1 PYPQNKDITI
11 SASGKAKDKTFTT
24 QTKTIKASD
33 LKYNTEITL
42 NFDSEDIEDY
52 VEKKEKEENSLKNKL
67 IEFFAGYSLAN
78 NAAFNQ
84 SDFDFVSSYIKKG
97 SSFYDDVK
105 KRVSKGSLMMIS
117 SPQIIDAEKHGDKIT
132 ATVRLINENGKQVD
146 KEYELEQGSQDR
158 LQLIKTSEK

>member
-1 PYPQNKDITI
+1 M
-11 SASGKAKDKTFTT
+11 
-24 QTKTIKASD
+24 
-33 LKYNTEITL
+33 
-42 NFDSEDIEDY
+42 
-52 VEKKEKEENSLKNKL
+52 KNKL

-84 SDFDFVSSYIKKG
+84 SDFDFVSSYIKRII
-97 SSFYDDVK
+97 FYDDVK